1 MRPVVV
7 ERTSRIPDTPVS
19 TAVAAVVPVLVA
31 PFATNE
37 RVAIVAP
44 RFVEA
49 WIARGVV
56 RATALALEAP
66 GREVLDVA
74 VRNRSD
80 IDFGF
85 CACFRASATY
95 EIWKSQGV
103 DGM

>member
-19 TAVAAVVPVLVA
+19 TAVATVVPVLVA
-31 PFATNE
+31 PLATNE
-37 RVAIVAP
+37 RVVIVIAP
-44 RFVEA
+44 RSVES

-74 VRNRSD
+74 VRNRSET
-80 IDFGF
+80 DFTF
-85 CACFRASATY
+85 FA
-95 EIWKSQGV
+95 
-103 DGM
+103 